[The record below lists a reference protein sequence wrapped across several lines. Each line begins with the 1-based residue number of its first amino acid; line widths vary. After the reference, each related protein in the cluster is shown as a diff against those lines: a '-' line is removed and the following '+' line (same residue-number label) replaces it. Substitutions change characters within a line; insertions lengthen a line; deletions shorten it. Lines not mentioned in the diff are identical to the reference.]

1 MLLSSNPLTNQ
12 NEYKVNR
19 NDESVN
25 KQVVIKVRDVI
36 GEALPRI
43 GAYKQLDNK
52 KQVVALIDDVIY
64 FLIHFIYQF
73 FQYTQKF

>member
-1 MLLSSNPLTNQ
+1 MTNQ

-25 KQVVIKVRDVI
+25 KQAVIKVRDVI

-64 FLIHFIYQF
+64 FLIHFIYRF